1 MTSAP
6 HASTGRVP
14 AGVRPARIAVP
25 VWAWPI
31 LLYGLAALFLILEDN
46 GAVLLGAADT
56 VHEFFHDARHAFGVP
71 CH

>member
-1 MTSAP
+1 MTSAAHVP
-6 HASTGRVP
+6 SHRAS
-14 AGVRPARIAVP
+14 AADRPTRIAVP

-31 LLYGLAALFLILEDN
+31 LLYGLAALFLLLDDN
-46 GAVLLGAADT
+46 GAVLLSAADT